1 MGEGPGHAEL
11 TFGDETDLQSESFD
25 AESLA
30 GDPFADLEHS
40 EVLGLGFTAPEVAAE
55 GEAAGTGGLEASQG
69 EAAWRRRLSPGQR
82 AAVRRF
88 FSSDSDSDG

>member
-11 TFGDETDLQSESFD
+11 TFGDETSIQSDAFD

-30 GDPFADLEHS
+30 GDPFADLENS
-40 EVLGLGFTAPEVAAE
+40 ELLGLGFTAPEVAAE
-55 GEAAGTGGLEASQG
+55 GEAAGAGTLENSQG

-88 FSSDSDSDG
+88 FSADSDTDE

>member
-11 TFGDETDLQSESFD
+11 TFGDETSIQSDAFD

-30 GDPFADLEHS
+30 GDPFADLENS
-40 EVLGLGFTAPEVAAE
+40 EVLGLGFTAPEVAAQ
-55 GEAAGTGGLEASQG
+55 GEAAGAGGLETSQG

-88 FSSDSDSDG
+88 FSSDSTSEQ